1 VERGGSLPHPIITRP
16 GAGTHHDSEFGHV
29 GTCDC
34 RDELGAVLGYTALF
48 GVGADHEATDVLEE
62 DERDASLSA
71 ELDEVCAFERRL
83 GEENAVVG
91 DYADLVA
98 VYSGEA

>member
-1 VERGGSLPHPIITRP
+1 MLRGVEWSYVEGGGSLPHPIITRA
-16 GAGTHHDSEFGHV
+16 GASTYDDSEFGHV

-34 RDELGAVLGYTALF
+34 RDELGAVLGYAALF

-71 ELDEVCAFERRL
+71 KLNEVRAFER
-83 GEENAVVG
+83 
-91 DYADLVA
+91 
-98 VYSGEA
+98 